1 MVQYFY
7 SNQPLL
13 LENGKQLQQYTVAYH
28 TYGTYVKNES
38 KVIWVC
44 HALTAN
50 SNVADWWANIFG
62 TDKILD
68 PSKYFIVCANMLGSC
83 YGSSSPV
90 TVNEQSQKKYG
101 KAFPDVSI
109 KDIATANLALKNYL
123 QIDKIHLLLGGSMGG
138 QQAMEM
144 AIAEPDAIKN
154 LVLLATNAKHS
165 AWGIAFNETQR
176 MALENCVDGLEV
188 ARAIAMLSYRNYDMY
203 ERTAKPN
210 EEVGNYGASSYQR
223 HQGEKLAVRF
233 DANCYHLLTKAMDS
247 HDVSRG
253 KQDVPTALKIITAN
267 TLVIGIASDILF
279 PVKEQIF
286 LHEHIANSSIELIDS
301 PYGHDGFL
309 TEGEKI
315 NNLILN
321 FIKEK

>member
-7 SNQPLL
+7 SNQPLQ
-13 LENGKQLQQYTVAYH
+13 LENGKQLQQFTVAYH
-28 TYGTYVKNES
+28 TYGQYIKNGT

-50 SNVADWWANIFG
+50 SNVADWWSNIFG
-62 TDKILD
+62 EKKILD
-68 PSKYFIVCANMLGSC
+68 PTKYFIVCANMLGSC

-101 KAFPDVSI
+101 KAFPDISI
-109 KDIATANLALKNYL
+109 KDIAQANLALKDYL
-123 QIDKIHLLLGGSMGG
+123 QIDEIYLLLGGSMGG

-144 AIAEPDAIKN
+144 AIEKPEAVKN

-165 AWGIAFNETQR
+165 PWGIAFNETQR

-188 ARAIAMLSYRNYDMY
+188 ARAIAMLSYRNYEMY
-203 ERTAKPN
+203 ERTAKPD
-210 EEVGNYGASSYQR
+210 ESVGNYGASTYQR

-233 DANCYHLLTKAMDS
+233 DANCYHYLSKAMDS
-247 HDVSRG
+247 HDVGRG
-253 KQDVPTALKIITAN
+253 KQDISTALKAIVAK

-279 PVKEQIF
+279 PVKEQIY

-315 NNLILN
+315 NKLILN
-321 FIKEK
+321 FLKTE